1 MTFRTKFRLRKNELS
16 VLQLYIWAEIYVRKC
31 GTKVCNTMFY
41 TVTGAR
47 FLDTDSINRHSSPYL
62 LICFPIWLSGTVENC
77 LVCRFH
83 PCRLHEIYN
92 VNLLSVWFRKIKC
105 ETLPKDPIHMPNSTS
120 TLSFKVKIQIN
131 IRWSNSLTLLLYIF
145 PLLD

>member
-1 MTFRTKFRLRKNELS
+1 MTYRAKFRFRRNELS
-16 VLQLYIWAEIYVRKC
+16 VLQMYLWDEIYVRKR
-31 GTKVCNTMFY
+31 GTKIYNTRFY
-41 TVTGAR
+41 TVTGGR
-47 FLDTDSINRHSSPYL
+47 FLDTDSINRHSSLYL

-77 LVCRFH
+77 LVCCFH

-92 VNLLSVWFRKIKC
+92 ANLLSAWFRKITS
-105 ETLPKDPIHMPNSTS
+105 ETLPKDPIHMSNSIS

-131 IRWSNSLTLLLYIF
+131 IQWSNSLILLLYIF